1 MPVVVIAV
9 NVNVVNGVTATAS
22 LAKPSLAN
30 TVDVVGH
37 EAVEVVGTLL
47 KMLLLGKFLIVML
60 ILNLN

>member
-1 MPVVVIAV
+1 MLVVVIEV

-47 KMLLLGKFLIVML
+47 KMGKFLIVML

>member
-1 MPVVVIAV
+1 MPVVVIEV

-22 LAKPSLAN
+22 LAKPSLAD

-47 KMLLLGKFLIVML
+47 KMGKFLIVML

>member
-22 LAKPSLAN
+22 LAKPSLAD

-47 KMLLLGKFLIVML
+47 KMGKFLIVML

>member
-1 MPVVVIAV
+1 MPVVVIEV

-47 KMLLLGKFLIVML
+47 KMGKFLIVML

>member
-1 MPVVVIAV
+1 VPVVVIEV

-22 LAKPSLAN
+22 LAKPSLAD

-47 KMLLLGKFLIVML
+47 KMGKFLIVML

>member
-1 MPVVVIAV
+1 MPVVVIEV
-9 NVNVVNGVTATAS
+9 NVNVVNGVTASAS
-22 LAKPSLAN
+22 LAKPSLAD

-47 KMLLLGKFLIVML
+47 KMGKFLIVML